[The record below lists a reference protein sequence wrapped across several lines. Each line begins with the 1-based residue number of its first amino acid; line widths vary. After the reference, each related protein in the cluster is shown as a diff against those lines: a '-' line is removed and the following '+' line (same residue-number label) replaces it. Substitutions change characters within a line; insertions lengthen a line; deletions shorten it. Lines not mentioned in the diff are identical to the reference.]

1 MKIVRFRKRTFLI
14 LSFLLFW
21 AFLAACHVFYYSVWE
36 KEKYRAESR
45 KLGWKTYC
53 VPPMRGAVRD
63 KNNVPVLV
71 TRLRYDLVLTRVHPS
86 LEARKR
92 RRARL
97 KERYPSFLF
106 QLPPEA
112 VKNVPGINPEGLYCG
127 MILKKDLSADEV
139 VYYAGREKKER
150 DFTVKAVF
158 SRETAV
164 SGLPAKFLES
174 LGKTAVDGNGLLRG
188 ESGLEKEY
196 DALLCGTPGKVNVM
210 LDKYGFWVTETI
222 GGTQAVNGKDL
233 RLPLSVEEIRQGK
246 TLPATMPGGGE
257 NDGKR

>member
-1 MKIVRFRKRTFLI
+1 MKIVRFRQRTFLI

-21 AFLAACHVFYYSVWE
+21 AFLAACHVFYYSVWK

-45 KLGWKTYC
+45 KLGWKTYR
-53 VPPMRGAVRD
+53 VPPMRGAIRD
-63 KNNVPVLV
+63 KNNVPILV

-112 VKNVPGINPEGLYCG
+112 VRNVPGINPEGLYCG

-139 VYYAGREKKER
+139 VYYVGKEKKER

-158 SRETAV
+158 FRETAV
-164 SGLPAKFLES
+164 PGLPETFLMS
-174 LGKTAVDGNGLLRG
+174 LGKTVPDENGILRG
-188 ESGLEKEY
+188 KSGLEKEY
-196 DALLCGTPGKVNVM
+196 DALLRGTPGRVNVM

-246 TLPATMPGGGE
+246 TLPASAPGGG
-257 NDGKR
+257 NHGGKR